1 MTLRRKWLTVL
12 GVALLILFCTATAL
26 LSLIPSDEELAAR
39 AENMLTTALGV
50 KVGIAALHWKLL
62 PVPVLVMENA
72 VIATAQPIK
81 FRHLTLYPSLSELL
95 RKKIRIVR
103 VDVDGAV
110 VPQLSLSQ
118 LGGQDAGGG
127 VAENNSRGFTLD
139 DIPLSHVAARDVSW
153 ISRRGIPVIYE
164 GEADFDPHWRPR
176 FIELR
181 RPGLNPATNLALTRQ
196 GVQDRWTVSAN
207 VGGGTL
213 NGDMQLQTAA
223 GGKMHLAG
231 KLKSVGVEV
240 SSALQ
245 AFNRR
250 PAVAG
255 KASGITTLSANGM
268 TIFQLAQSLK
278 TVTPFVMGPS
288 TILRFNLDKA
298 ISTGGKEHAGKTPL
312 EGITGTLETQNTPD
326 GMITYFND
334 VETKS
339 GSLSASGKAKLFNRH
354 IDAEFAVDV
363 VKGVVGVPLKVT
375 GPVDHIT
382 VSVPNGAIAGAVVGT
397 AILPGVGTAIG
408 ARLGA
413 AIGKILGSDPD
424 RQKSPASAPRL
435 GR

>member
-1 MTLRRKWLTVL
+1 MPL
-12 GVALLILFCTATAL
+12 GYTYKEI
-26 LSLIPSDEELAAR
+26 S
-39 AENMLTTALGV
+39 
-50 KVGIAALHWKLL
+50 
-62 PVPVLVMENA
+62 
-72 VIATAQPIK
+72 
-81 FRHLTLYPSLSELL
+81 
-95 RKKIRIVR
+95 
-103 VDVDGAV
+103 
-110 VPQLSLSQ
+110 
-118 LGGQDAGGG
+118 
-127 VAENNSRGFTLD
+127 GF
-139 DIPLSHVAARDVSW
+139 
-153 ISRRGIPVIYE
+153 
-164 GEADFDPHWRPR
+164 
-176 FIELR
+176 
-181 RPGLNPATNLALTRQ
+181 
-196 GVQDRWTVSAN
+196 VQDRWTVSAN

-240 SSALQ
+240 ASALQ

-255 KASGITTLSANGM
+255 KASGITTLSANGI

-413 AIGKILGSDPD
+413 AIGKIFGSDPD